1 MLLQRA
7 GGRER
12 EQFLGRSTAP
22 WLSVPHSLGQL
33 GVLTS
38 PFRAP
43 GPCSMDPTHILD
55 YVCLS
60 CLPVGELSTPMV
72 TPRRWSS
79 GREGGLFPVGA
90 GGVPCPSDHSSPPP
104 SLPAPGDRGRG
115 WQLSCQTAA
124 PHYSSGT
131 ASKLPAGFLFTL
143 SLGSKTSSTS
153 AIDRCILL
161 ITNCYLRLPQIF
173 CLTMTALVVVSCR
186 SCSLSHA
193 LSSVC
198 LL

>member
-1 MLLQRA
+1 
-7 GGRER
+7 
-12 EQFLGRSTAP
+12 
-22 WLSVPHSLGQL
+22 
-33 GVLTS
+33 
-38 PFRAP
+38 
-43 GPCSMDPTHILD
+43 
-55 YVCLS
+55 
-60 CLPVGELSTPMV
+60 MV
-72 TPRRWSS
+72 TARRWSS

-153 AIDRCILL
+153 AIDCCIHL

-173 CLTMTALVVVSCR
+173 CFTMTALVVVSCR

-198 LL
+198 CDFFRHSMDCYRNILGRPGADCGSNHELFIAKFRLKLKKAGKTTRPFRYDLN